1 MRRDEYLALKPGC
14 TRADA
19 VAKMAAAA
27 VSEAYVLDN
36 SAIFLGKVALFS
48 LVEQGDDGAQASSK
62 QDTVMAYLEEEPL
75 IIEAAASV
83 ADAVQVASSFVGE
96 SLPILEAGTQR
107 MIGVVNESDLF
118 QAYLDLQREARQVE
132 N

>member
-1 MRRDEYLALKPGC
+1 
-14 TRADA
+14 
-19 VAKMAAAA
+19 
-27 VSEAYVLDN
+27 
-36 SAIFLGKVALFS
+36 
-48 LVEQGDDGAQASSK
+48 
-62 QDTVMAYLEEEPL
+62 MAYLEEEPL